1 MTEKIKFNNN
11 NGQSLAALLE
21 LPTEKPLGFAVFA
34 HCFTC
39 NKNLTAVRNIGKALN
54 SKGIAVLRFDFTG
67 LGESE
72 GDFEDTN
79 FSSNIDDLISAASFL
94 EKNYEAPS
102 ILIGHS
108 LGGAAVLFAK
118 QHIPTVKAI
127 VTIGAPSNP
136 SHVSHLFNDS
146 IPEIIENGIAE
157 LTIGGRPF
165 KIKEQFLKDI
175 KSKKIEDTIANL
187 RIPLLI
193 FHSPIDTTVGI
204 TNAAKIYKTA
214 KHPKSFISLD
224 KADHLL
230 SNRDDSEF
238 VGLMIAAWCKRYLE
252 NDLISK

>member
-1 MTEKIKFNNN
+1 MAREKIKFKNYQ
-11 NGQSLAALLE
+11 GQNLAALLE
-21 LPTEKPLGFAVFA
+21 LPEGKPSGYAIFA

-79 FSSNIDDLISAASFL
+79 FSSNVDDLISAAAFL
-94 EKNYEAPS
+94 RENYEAPS

-118 QHIPTVKAI
+118 QHLPKVKAV
-127 VTIGAPSNP
+127 VTIGAPANP
-136 SHVSHLFNDS
+136 GHVSHLLSDGVE
-146 IPEIIENGIAE
+146 EILQNGQAQ
-157 LTIGGRPF
+157 LSIGGRPF
-165 KIKEQFLKDI
+165 KIKEQFLHDI
-175 KSKKIEDTIANL
+175 KSAKIDVAVASL
-187 RIPLLI
+187 DVPLLI
-193 FHSPIDTTVGI
+193 FHSPIDKTVEVE
-204 TNAAKIYKTA
+204 NAAKIYKMA

-230 SNRDDSEF
+230 SNKTDSEF
-238 VGLMIAAWCKRYLE
+238 VGLMIAAWSKRYLNE
-252 NDLISK
+252 TKN

>member
-1 MTEKIKFNNN
+1 MKEKIKFKNNQ
-11 NGQSLAALLE
+11 GQHLAALLE
-21 LPTEKPLGFAVFA
+21 FPDEKIIGYAIFA

-54 SKGIAVLRFDFTG
+54 SKGIAVFRFDFTG

-79 FSSNIDDLISAASFL
+79 FTSNVDDLIAAADYL
-94 EKNYEAPS
+94 KTNYKAPS

-118 QHIPTVKAI
+118 HQIPSIKAV

-136 SHVSHLFNDS
+136 SHVSHLFS
-146 IPEIIENGIAE
+146 GSVSKIIENGEAE
-157 LTIGGRPF
+157 LSIGGRPF
-165 KIKEQFLKDI
+165 KIKEQFLNDI
-175 KSKKIEDTIANL
+175 KSKKIEKVTVNL
-187 RIPLLI
+187 NVPLLI
-193 FHSPIDTTVGI
+193 FHSPIDTTVEI
-204 TNAAKIYKTA
+204 ENAAKIYKSA

-230 SNRDDSEF
+230 SNKEDSEF
-238 VGLMIAAWCKRYLE
+238 VGLMISVWSKRYL
-252 NDLISK
+252 ND

>member
-1 MTEKIKFNNN
+1 MKEKIKFKNNQ
-11 NGQSLAALLE
+11 GQMLAALLE
-21 LPTEKPLGFAVFA
+21 MPTENPLGYAIFA

-79 FSSNIDDLISAASFL
+79 FTSNVEDLIAAANFL
-94 EKNYEAPS
+94 KTNYEAPK

-108 LGGAAVLFAK
+108 LGGAAVLFATH
-118 QHIPTVKAI
+118 QIPSIKAI
-127 VTIGAPSNP
+127 STIGAPSNP
-136 SHVSHLFNDS
+136 DHISHLFSDNIS
-146 IPEIIENGIAE
+146 EIIENGEAE
-157 LTIGGRPF
+157 LSIGGRPF
-165 KIKEQFLKDI
+165 KIKEQFLNDI
-175 KSKKIEDTIANL
+175 KSKKIETATATLNVPI
-187 RIPLLI
+187 LI
-193 FHSPIDTTVGI
+193 FHSPIDTIVEI
-204 TNAAKIYKTA
+204 NNAAKIYKSA

-238 VGLMIAAWCKRYLE
+238 VGLMIAAWSKRYLE
-252 NDLISK
+252 N